1 MQRKNSDQEESASV
15 KTVAAIDIGSNAVRM
30 VVAEV
35 LPDGRISTLERLHRA
50 VRLGQDSFRRGRLGN
65 RSMRAALAVLRD
77 YHQVLELYHVEQIRA
92 VATSAVREAV
102 NCDTFLDRIFMA
114 TGFNVEVI
122 GTSEESRLT
131 VSAVRQALTG
141 AGAVNRDRTLIAD
154 VGGGSTL
161 LIVLEEGEIA
171 SSYSLRLGSI
181 RLQEMFLTG
190 EELSDRS
197 GDFLSPYIAK
207 VVTTARGSVPLDDIQ
222 SFVAVG
228 GDVRFAAQKIGT
240 PTESEDLYSVAAS
253 GFNRLVAECEHLS
266 VEQTARKHGLPIADA
281 ETLTPA
287 LLIYRALLD
296 RTKAEEMIVSRVS
309 MRDGLLL
316 DLARNVTDEE
326 DQEIVEGVLHSART
340 LAEKYRVDPQHAR
353 DVAALS
359 LRLFDEFQA
368 DHGLDTR
375 DRLLLHVAGLLHEVG
390 GYVAAGA
397 HHKHSY
403 YLIHYSEIFGLT
415 PREVQLVAHI
425 ARYHRRSVPKP
436 SHLDYMSLPR
446 EQRVRVS
453 KLAAILRACDAISRG
468 QIRNA
473 QSLRFERQEDEL
485 IIVVPGVNNLVLER
499 KAIASKGDM
508 FEDIYGMRIRL
519 EEA

>member
-1 MQRKNSDQEESASV
+1 MQRNNSVQEDSGSV
-15 KTVAAIDIGSNAVRM
+15 KAVAAIDIGSNAVRM
-30 VVAEV
+30 VIAEV
-35 LPDGRISTLERLHRA
+35 LPDGKIATLERLHRA

-65 RSMRAALAVLRD
+65 RSMRSAIAVLRD
-77 YHQVLELYHVEQIRA
+77 YREMLELYKVKQIRA

-114 TGFNVEVI
+114 TGLNVEVI

-131 VSAVRQALTG
+131 VSAVRQAV
-141 AGAVNRDRTLIAD
+141 AGATDVNRDRALIAD

-161 LIVLEEGEIA
+161 LVFLEEGEIA

-190 EELSDRS
+190 EELADRS
-197 GDFLSPYIAK
+197 GDFLGPHIAK
-207 VVTTARGSVPLDDIQ
+207 VVATAEGSVSLDDVQ

-240 PTESEDLYSVAAS
+240 ATESEDLYAVGAS
-253 GFNRLVAECEHLS
+253 DFNHLVAECEHLS

-287 LLIYRALLD
+287 LLIYRALLR
-296 RTKAEEMIVSRVS
+296 RTKADQMIVSRVS

-316 DLARNVTDEE
+316 DLARNVADEE
-326 DQEIVEGVLHSART
+326 DKEIIEGVLHSAKT
-340 LAEKYRVDPQHAR
+340 LADKYRVDPGHAN
-353 DVAALS
+353 DVASLS

-368 DHGLDTR
+368 DHGLGSR
-375 DRLLLHVAGLLHEVG
+375 GRLLLQVAALLHEVG
-390 GYVAAGA
+390 GYVAAAA

-403 YLIHYSEIFGLT
+403 YLIRYSEIFGLT
-415 PREVQLVAHI
+415 PREVQMVAHI

-436 SHLDYMSLPR
+436 SHMDYMSLPR
-446 EQRVRVS
+446 EQRVIVS
-453 KLAAILRACDAISRG
+453 RLAAILRACDAISRG
-468 QIRNA
+468 QIHNA
-473 QSLRFERQEDEL
+473 QSLRFERQGDEL
-485 IIVVPGVNNLVLER
+485 IIIVPGVNNLVLER
-499 KAIASKGDM
+499 KAIAGKGDM

>member
-1 MQRKNSDQEESASV
+1 MERDRSAQEQSENV

-35 LPDGRISTLERLHRA
+35 LPDGKTSTLERLHRA

-65 RSMRAALAVLRD
+65 RSMRAAIAVLRD
-77 YHQVLELYHVEQIRA
+77 YRQVLDLYKVEQLRA
-92 VATSAVREAV
+92 VTTSAVREAV

-131 VSAVRQALTG
+131 VSAVRQAVAG
-141 AGAVNRDRTLIAD
+141 AGNVNRDRTLIAD

-181 RLQEMFLTG
+181 RLQEMFLSG
-190 EELSDRS
+190 EELSNRS
-197 GDFLSPYIAK
+197 GDFLSPHIAK
-207 VVTTARGSVPLDDIQ
+207 VVASAEGSVSLKNIH

-228 GDVRFAAQKIGT
+228 GDVRFAAQKIGV
-240 PTESEDLYSVAAS
+240 PTESSDLYSVAAKD
-253 GFNRLVAECEHLS
+253 FDRLVGECEYLT

-287 LLIYRALLD
+287 LLIYRALLR
-296 RTKAEEMIVSRVS
+296 RTKIDEMIVSRVS

-316 DLARNVTDEE
+316 DLARKVRGEE
-326 DQEIVEGVLHSART
+326 DMEIVEGVLHSTMT
-340 LAEKYRVDPQHAR
+340 LAEKYHIDLEHAR
-353 DVAALS
+353 DVAGIS
-359 LRLFDEFQA
+359 LRLFDEFQP
-368 DHGLDTR
+368 DHRLGAR
-375 DRLLLHVAGLLHEVG
+375 ERLLLHVAAILHEAG
-390 GYVAAGA
+390 GYVAAPA

-403 YLIHYSEIFGLT
+403 YLIRYSEVFGLT
-415 PREVQLVAHI
+415 PREMNMVAHI

-436 SHLDYMSLPR
+436 SHLEYMSLPR
-446 EQRVRVS
+446 EQRVIVS
-453 KLAAILRACDAISRG
+453 KLAAILRAADAIARG
-468 QIRNA
+468 QVRNA
-473 QSLRFERQEDEL
+473 QLLRFERQNDEL
-485 IIVVPGVNNLVLER
+485 IIVVPGVKNLILER
-499 KAIASKGDM
+499 KAIAGKGDM